1 MALWPFRRKPS
12 RRRLRSGTDAE
23 GVYQQSRSHIAENSP
38 IRRRGTNRKRRSEP
52 TATASANANP
62 GVIRR
67 NSFSPG
73 RSEDL
78 DVARRHDHD
87 HERPHYIGVD
97 PWIRPNDCRSSERVA
112 TEAMWTGAPT
122 LHGKGSAQK
131 PFRRKSSKRRRTD
144 HDREAEIRA
153 MTNPAP
159 TQPAETWNFSRPTRT
174 SSKRVKTGAQPAKT
188 WDHPTSDRVSLP
200 SPESIR
206 SGMSSDSEHGA
217 FRLTA
222 LASLAPRPTLHY
234 VSSGRC
240 TPPMGGQVPSRT
252 ASQKRKLKERASFVE
267 DASLEHERID
277 DLADDFDASDI
288 RELMERDHRR
298 RERKKLK
305 DQARAERRLLRMA
318 EERKAAQL
326 KAAQEGSRPPPN
338 LERGVAGR
346 ELAASD
352 ADTTSAYMTS
362 SELRHANTAQ
372 PQLKETLGVPM
383 PVPETASQS
392 QTADPP
398 SESHGANGV
407 PLGAITP
414 QDAPGDLTEETY
426 APLSP
431 TSPVYNRFL
440 KSKTSASK
448 SSFDAGQSRS
458 TISSPPAKYEDV
470 RTSNQSDTS
479 RKARLSFTSLLR
491 WGSRRNRSSDP
502 SSFSN
507 TSREEMQAVAENE
520 ASATSPVPPTAATD
534 SGVSIAASKKV
545 STGVPKRTRSRFR
558 EDLPEL
564 PMSPPD
570 SQRGSIDATPPIPE
584 HPDTQ
589 TTTTREP
596 IPIPGQNNTSTRR
609 PLDEMLRRTPVS
621 DEYGP
626 SPEPHS
632 ISLASIDSEGSWL
645 SGRIGGRSP
654 GSRQTLREQANSRAP
669 STTGTE
675 EELGITEDEYLSRLT
690 PARPVRT
697 RPSQRHAP
705 SDAIPSSDEDD
716 GDVRLGAVQARRQ
729 PGMVHVSSR
738 PPVHSMM
745 SYEGL
750 LTSCDEER
758 RSESEDW
765 IEPEVMPAVHR
776 ATSVNLANNAKR
788 ISAGSAKVL
797 DIPPRDSTDQKRRS
811 SGV

>member
-1 MALWPFRRKPS
+1 MALWPFRRRPS
-12 RRRLRSGTDAE
+12 RRRAKSGTDAE
-23 GVYQQSRSHIAENSP
+23 GVYPESRTHVAEDSP
-38 IRRRGTNRKRRSEP
+38 IRRRRSNRKRRSEP
-52 TATASANANP
+52 PAAPSANANP
-62 GVIRR
+62 SVARR

-73 RSEDL
+73 RSEAI
-78 DVARRHDHD
+78 DVARPHDHD
-87 HERPHYIGVD
+87 LERPHYIGVD
-97 PWIRPNDCRSSERVA
+97 PWMRPNACRSNERVA

-122 LHGKGSAQK
+122 LHGKGSGQK
-131 PFRRKSSKRRRTD
+131 PSRRKSSKRRRTD

-159 TQPAETWNFSRPTRT
+159 MQPAETWNFSRPTRT

-188 WDHPTSDRVSLP
+188 WDPSTSDRVSLP
-200 SPESIR
+200 TPESIR

-234 VSSGRC
+234 VSSGRS
-240 TPPMGGQVPSRT
+240 TPPMGAQVPSRT
-252 ASQKRKLKERASFVE
+252 ASQKRKLTERPSFVD
-267 DASLEHERID
+267 DASLENERID
-277 DLADDFDASDI
+277 DLANEFDASDI
-288 RELMERDHRR
+288 RELMERDNRR

-326 KAAQEGSRPPPN
+326 KAAQEGSPPPPN
-338 LERGVAGR
+338 LERGAAGR

-352 ADTTSAYMTS
+352 AEITSAYMTS
-362 SELRHANTAQ
+362 SELRHANAAQ
-372 PQLKETLGVPM
+372 PQLEETLGV

-398 SESHGANGV
+398 GESHGANGM
-407 PLGAITP
+407 PLGVITR
-414 QDAPGDLTEETY
+414 QDAPEDPIEETY
-426 APLSP
+426 APMSP

-440 KSKTSASK
+440 KSKKSASK

-458 TISSPPAKYEDV
+458 TLSSPPAKYEDV
-470 RTSNQSDTS
+470 RASNQSDTS

-491 WGSRRNRSSDP
+491 WGSKRNRGSGP

-507 TSREEMQAVAENE
+507 TSREEMQAVAENQ
-520 ASATSPVPPTAATD
+520 ASATSPVPPNAATD
-534 SGVSIAASKKV
+534 SGVSIAASRKV
-545 STGVPKRTRSRFR
+545 SSGVPKRTRSRFR

-589 TTTTREP
+589 TTTREP
-596 IPIPGQNNTSTRR
+596 IPIPSRNNTPTRR
-609 PLDEMLRRTPVS
+609 PLDEMMRRTPVS

-645 SGRIGGRSP
+645 SGRVGGRSL

-690 PARPVRT
+690 PARPMRT
-697 RPSQRHAP
+697 KPSQRHAP
-705 SDAIPSSDEDD
+705 TDAIPSSDEEDN
-716 GDVRLGAVQARRQ
+716 DVRLGAVQARRQ
-729 PGMVHVSSR
+729 PGMVHASSR
-738 PPVHSMM
+738 PPAHSMM

-765 IEPEVMPAVHR
+765 IEPEVMPNVHR
-776 ATSVNLANNAKR
+776 ATSVNLATNNVKR

-797 DIPPRDSTDQKRRS
+797 DIPPRDSTDQKRLS
-811 SGV
+811 AGM

>member
-1 MALWPFRRKPS
+1 MALWPFRRRPS
-12 RRRLRSGTDAE
+12 RKRARSGADSE
-23 GVYQQSRSHIAENSP
+23 GVYQQSRSHVAENSP

-52 TATASANANP
+52 TATANANINAN
-62 GVIRR
+62 VTRR

-73 RSEDL
+73 RPEAL
-78 DVARRHDHD
+78 DIAHHHDHD
-87 HERPHYIGVD
+87 LERPHYIGVD
-97 PWIRPNDCRSSERVA
+97 PWMRPNACRSNERIPA
-112 TEAMWTGAPT
+112 EAMWTGAPT
-122 LHGKGSAQK
+122 LHGKGNNAQR

-153 MTNPAP
+153 MTIPAP
-159 TQPAETWNFSRPTRT
+159 MQPAETWNFSRPTRT
-174 SSKRVKTGAQPAKT
+174 SSKRVKTGPAQPGRT
-188 WDHPTSDRVSLP
+188 WEHPASDGVSLP
-200 SPESIR
+200 TAESIR

-240 TPPMGGQVPSRT
+240 TPPMGGQVSSRT
-252 ASQKRKLKERASFVE
+252 ASQKRKLAERPSFAE

-277 DLADDFDASDI
+277 DLANDFDASDI
-288 RELMERDHRR
+288 RELMERDNRR

-338 LERGVAGR
+338 LERGAAGR
-346 ELAASD
+346 EFAASD
-352 ADTTSAYMTS
+352 AETTSAYMTS
-362 SELRHANTAQ
+362 SELRHANTPQ
-372 PQLKETLGVPM
+372 PQLKETLEV
-383 PVPETASQS
+383 PVPETASQI

-398 SESHGANGV
+398 SESHGANGM

-414 QDAPGDLTEETY
+414 QDAPEDPAEETY

-440 KSKTSASK
+440 KSKKSASK

-458 TISSPPAKYEDV
+458 TLSSPPAKYEDV
-470 RTSNQSDTS
+470 RASNQSDTS

-491 WGSRRNRSSDP
+491 WGSKRNRGSGP

-507 TSREEMQAVAENE
+507 TSREEMQAVAEGQ
-520 ASATSPVPPTAATD
+520 ASAASPVPPTAATD
-534 SGVSIAASKKV
+534 SGVSIAASRKV
-545 STGVPKRTRSRFR
+545 STGVPKRTRSRFK

-564 PMSPPD
+564 PLSPPD

-584 HPDTQ
+584 HPDIQ
-589 TTTTREP
+589 TTTTEP
-596 IPIPGQNNTSTRR
+596 IPIPSHTSARR
-609 PLDEMLRRTPVS
+609 PLDEMMRRTPVS

-645 SGRIGGRSP
+645 SGRIGRRSP
-654 GSRQTLREQANSRAP
+654 GSRQTLREQANSRAA

-690 PARPVRT
+690 PARPMRSK
-697 RPSQRHAP
+697 PSQRHAP
-705 SDAIPSSDEDD
+705 ADAIPSSDEDD
-716 GDVRLGAVQARRQ
+716 GDVRLGAVHARRQ
-729 PGMVHVSSR
+729 PGVVHASSR
-738 PPVHSMM
+738 PPAHSMM

-765 IEPEVMPAVHR
+765 IEPEVMSGVHR
-776 ATSVNLANNAKR
+776 ATSVNLKNNAR
-788 ISAGSAKVL
+788 RVSAGSAKVL
-797 DIPPRDSTDQKRRS
+797 DIPPRESMDQKRRS
-811 SGV
+811 AGM